1 MSAKP
6 KNLSLLGL
14 LEAATVALC
23 IGGGLAFLA
32 RLWWVFELA
41 CHFRPHQAVLLWL
54 AAGFWFWMNRRWL
67 AGFCGALALLN
78 TLMVAALFLPPSTGP
93 LPGSQKL
100 RLLSLNVH
108 TSNKRMD
115 QALDYLRQSDA
126 DIILLMEVN
135 DRWMN
140 SLSALNESY
149 PFRIAAPRE
158 DNFGIALFSRLPL
171 TNSNVVEIGG
181 AEVPSITIEAE
192 WPGGQFFLLG
202 THPLPPGSAAYAAW
216 RNEQL
221 QAVATLVRTQALPV
235 IVVGDLNLTPWSP
248 YFSALL
254 KQSGL
259 KNTSQGLGLFNSWP
273 GALACMGIPIDHC
286 FVSQDWTVLAKRAG
300 PPLGSDHL
308 PVLVEISLP
317 PKESK

>member
-1 MSAKP
+1 MNAKT
-6 KNLSLLGL
+6 KSFTLLGL

-23 IGGGLAFLA
+23 AGVGLAFLA

-54 AAGFWFWMNRRWL
+54 AAGFWFWMKRRWL
-67 AGFCGALALLN
+67 AGLCGTLALLN

-108 TSNKRMD
+108 MANERAD
-115 QALDYLRQSDA
+115 LVLDCLRKADA

-140 SLSALNESY
+140 SLSTLNESY
-149 PFRIAAPRE
+149 PFRITAPRE

-171 TNSNVVEIGG
+171 ANSKVVEIGG
-181 AEVPSITIEAE
+181 AEVPSIATEAE
-192 WPGGQFFLLG
+192 WPGGRFFLLG

-221 QAVATLVRTQALPV
+221 KAVATLVRPQALPV
-235 IVVGDLNLTPWSP
+235 IVAGDLNLTPWSP

-273 GALACMGIPIDHC
+273 GTLAGMGIPIDHC
-286 FVSQDWTVLAKRAG
+286 LVSQDWIVLAKRTG
-300 PPLGSDHL
+300 PPVGSDHL
-308 PVLVEISLP
+308 PVVVEISLP
-317 PKESK
+317 PKERK